1 MEIIIL
7 PNAQAVAK
15 RSADLVEAQIRIF
28 PDTILGL
35 ATGSSPLGL
44 YRELVLRHQEHGL
57 SFSEVRTFNLD
68 EYVGIPEDHPQS
80 YRTFMNL
87 NLFDDLDVD
96 KANTHVPD
104 GTMENPMEA
113 GPAFEK
119 KIAEA
124 GGIDLQ
130 VLGIGTD
137 GHIGFNEPTSSIRS
151 RTRLKTLTKQ
161 TVEDN
166 SRFFGPDE
174 FQPKLAITMGIG
186 TILETRRILLIATGD
201 NKADAVR
208 DMIEGPI
215 ASFCPASALQM
226 HERVTVIL
234 DEPAARNLKY
244 QEYYRHVSEIQDEL
258 VKKHRPSDW
267 IAR

>member
-7 PNAQAVAK
+7 PTEKEVAK
-15 RSADLVEAQIRIF
+15 RCADLVEAQIRTF

-44 YRELVLRHQEHGL
+44 YRELILRHQVHGL

-68 EYVGIPEDHPQS
+68 EYVGIPADHPQS

-87 NLFDDLDVD
+87 NLFDGLDID

-104 GTMENPMEA
+104 GTMENPMDA
-113 GPAFEK
+113 GPAFEQ
-119 KIAEA
+119 KIADA

-186 TILETRRILLIATGD
+186 TILETRRILLVASGE
-201 NKADAVR
+201 NKAEAVR
-208 DMIEGPI
+208 DMIEGPVS
-215 ASFCPASALQM
+215 SFCPASALQM
-226 HERVTVIL
+226 HERVSVVL
-234 DEPAARNLKY
+234 DEAAAQNLNY

>member
-7 PNAQAVAK
+7 PNEEAVATS
-15 RSADLVEAQIRIF
+15 SADLVESQIRAF
-28 PDTILGL
+28 PDTVLGL

-44 YRELVLRHQEHGL
+44 YRELIRRHQQHEL
-57 SFSEVRTFNLD
+57 SFHKVRTFNLD
-68 EYVGIPEDHPQS
+68 EYVGIPADHSQS
-80 YRTFMNL
+80 YRTFMDE
-87 NLFDDLDVD
+87 NLFKGIDIDLS
-96 KANTHVPD
+96 NTHVPD
-104 GTMENPMEA
+104 GMAENPLEA

-137 GHIGFNEPTSSIRS
+137 GHIGFNEPTSSLRS

-186 TILETRRILLIATGD
+186 TILETRRILMIATGE
-201 NKADAVR
+201 NKAEAVQ

-215 ASFCPASALQM
+215 SSICPGSALQL

-234 DEPAARNLKY
+234 DETAARNLKY
-244 QEYYRHVSEIQDEL
+244 QDYYQHVSEIQDDL
-258 VKKHRPSDW
+258 VKKHKPSDW

>member
-7 PNAQAVAK
+7 PSEQAVAK
-15 RSADLVEAQIRIF
+15 RSADLVESQIRAF
-28 PDTILGL
+28 PDTVLGL

-44 YRELVLRHQEHGL
+44 YRELIHRHREHGL
-57 SFSEVRTFNLD
+57 CFQQVRTFNLD
-68 EYVGIPEDHPQS
+68 EYVGIPAEHSQS
-80 YRTFMNL
+80 YRTFMDE
-87 NLFDDLDVD
+87 NLFKGINIELP
-96 KANTHVPD
+96 NTHVPD
-104 GTMENPMEA
+104 GMAENPLDA

-119 KIAEA
+119 KISEA

-130 VLGIGTD
+130 ILGIGTD
-137 GHIGFNEPTSSIRS
+137 GHIGFNEPTSSLRS

-186 TILETRRILLIATGD
+186 TILETRRILMIATGE
-201 NKADAVR
+201 NKADAVQ

-215 ASFCPASALQM
+215 SSMCPGSALQL

-234 DEPAARNLKY
+234 DEASARNLKY
-244 QEYYRHVSEIQDEL
+244 QEYYRHVSEIQDDL
-258 VKKHRPSDW
+258 VKKHKPSDW

>member
-7 PNAQAVAK
+7 PSEEAVAK
-15 RSADLVEAQIRIF
+15 RSADLVESQIRAF
-28 PDTILGL
+28 PDTVLGL

-44 YRELVLRHQEHGL
+44 YRELIHRYREHGL
-57 SFSEVRTFNLD
+57 CFQQVRTFNLD
-68 EYVGIPEDHPQS
+68 EYVGIPAEHSQS
-80 YRTFMNL
+80 YRTFMDE
-87 NLFDDLDVD
+87 NLFKGIDIDLS
-96 KANTHVPD
+96 NTHVPD
-104 GTMENPMEA
+104 GMAENPLEA

-137 GHIGFNEPTSSIRS
+137 GHIGFNEPTSSLRS

-186 TILETRRILLIATGD
+186 TILETRRILMIATGE
-201 NKADAVR
+201 NKAEAVQ

-215 ASFCPASALQM
+215 SSICPGSALQL

-234 DEPAARNLKY
+234 DETAARNLKY
-244 QEYYRHVSEIQDEL
+244 QDYYQHVSEIQDDL
-258 VKKHRPSDW
+258 VKKHKPSDW

>member
-7 PNAQAVAK
+7 PTEEEVAK
-15 RSADLVEAQIRIF
+15 RSADLVEAQIRTF

-44 YRELVLRHQEHGL
+44 YNELVVRHQEHGL
-57 SFSEVRTFNLD
+57 SFSQVRTFNLD
-68 EYVGIPEDHPQS
+68 EYVGIPAGHSQS
-80 YRTFMNL
+80 YRTFMDE
-87 NLFDDLDVD
+87 NLFKGIDIDLS
-96 KANTHVPD
+96 NTHVPD
-104 GTMENPMEA
+104 GMAENPLDA

-119 KIAEA
+119 KITEV

-137 GHIGFNEPTSSIRS
+137 GHIGFNEPTSSLRS

-186 TILETRRILLIATGD
+186 TILETRRILMVATGE
-201 NKADAVR
+201 NKAEAVQ
-208 DMIEGPI
+208 DMIEGPVSSI
-215 ASFCPASALQM
+215 CPGSALQL

-234 DEPAARNLKY
+234 DEAAARNLKY
-244 QEYYRHVSEIQDEL
+244 QEYYRHVSEIQDDL
-258 VKKHRPSDW
+258 VKKHKPSDW